1 MGSMG
6 YALRCDGGQSVDLA
20 TIDTRGDGGITKEA
34 GKVELDALAKELGE
48 LQELFAA
55 GTDAL
60 LIVLQGMDTSGKDG
74 TIRTVLTEMNP
85 SGVHVWSFKVPT
97 AEERAHD
104 FLWRHH
110 LKTPALSSV
119 AVFNRSYYEAVLVEL
134 VKGIISPE
142 VAVSRYPH
150 INDFELL
157 LDQSRT
163 FVVKFFLHISKE
175 SQEERLLARQEEV
188 EKWWKLSL
196 GDWQERQRWDDYMA
210 AYRDGNQRN
219 RHCPGRPG
227 MWSLP
232 IASGIATGGRASAGG
247 DAADPI
253 GKDWLAALR
262 ERGEQELAALKEAG
276 YAATVTSAWPTRRG
290 SLRYRGKP
298 DEWCP

>member
-1 MGSMG
+1 MGNLG
-6 YALRCDGGQSVDLA
+6 YALRCDGSQSVDLA
-20 TIDTRGDGGITKEA
+20 AVDTRGDGDITKEA

-48 LQELFAA
+48 LQELLFAA
-55 GTDAL
+55 GTEAL

-97 AEERAHD
+97 SEERAHD
-104 FLWRHH
+104 FLWRHQ

-163 FVVKFFLHISKE
+163 LVVKFFLHISKE
-175 SQEERLLARQEEV
+175 TQEERLLARQEEV

-210 AYRDGNQRN
+210 AYQTAINATATVWAPWYVVPSDRKWYRN
-219 RHCPGRPG
+219 LAVAQALAETLRPH
-227 MWSLP
+227 
-232 IASGIATGGRASAGG
+232 REN
-247 DAADPI
+247 
-253 GKDWLAALR
+253 WLAALR
-262 ERGEQELAALKEAG
+262 ERGEQELAALKDAG
-276 YAATVTSAWPTRRG
+276 YAATVTSA
-290 SLRYRGKP
+290 
-298 DEWCP
+298 

>member
-1 MGSMG
+1 MG
-6 YALRCDGGQSVDLA
+6 YALRCDGSQAVDLA
-20 TIDTRGDGGITKEA
+20 AVDTRGDGDIVKEA
-34 GKVELDALAKELGE
+34 GKGELDALVKELGE
-48 LQELFAA
+48 LQELLYAA

-74 TIRTVLTEMNP
+74 TIRAVLNDMNP

-110 LKTPALSSV
+110 LHTPALSSV

-134 VKGIISPE
+134 VKGIVSPE

-163 FVVKFFLHISKE
+163 FVAKFFLHISKE
-175 SQEERLLARQEEV
+175 TQEERLLARQEEV

-196 GDWQERQRWDDYMA
+196 GDWQERQRWDEYIA
-210 AYRDGNQRN
+210 AYQAAINATATTWAPWYVVPSDRKWYRN
-219 RHCPGRPG
+219 LAVAQALAEMLRPH
-227 MWSLP
+227 
-232 IASGIATGGRASAGG
+232 RE
-247 DAADPI
+247 
-253 GKDWLAALR
+253 DWLAALR
-262 ERGEQELAALKEAG
+262 ERGEQELAALRDAG
-276 YAATVTSAWPTRRG
+276 YAPSP
-290 SLRYRGKP
+290 
-298 DEWCP
+298 

>member
-1 MGSMG
+1 MG
-6 YALRCDGGQSVDLA
+6 YALRCDGSQSVDLA
-20 TIDTRGDGGITKEA
+20 AVDTRSDGGITKEA
-34 GKVELDALAKELGE
+34 GKVELDALTKELGE
-48 LQELFAA
+48 LQELLFAA

-110 LKTPALSSV
+110 LHTPALSSV

-134 VKGIISPE
+134 VKGITSPD
-142 VAVSRYPH
+142 VAISRYPH

-163 FVVKFFLHISKE
+163 FVVKFFLHISEETQK
-175 SQEERLLARQEEV
+175 ERLLARQEEV

-196 GDWQERQRWDDYMA
+196 GDWQERQRWDDYIA
-210 AYRDGNQRN
+210 AYQTAINATATVWAPWYVVPSDRKWYRNLAVAHALAETLRPHRD
-219 RHCPGRPG
+219 
-227 MWSLP
+227 
-232 IASGIATGGRASAGG
+232 
-247 DAADPI
+247 
-253 GKDWLAALR
+253 DWLAALR
-262 ERGEQELAALKEAG
+262 ERGEQELAALQEAG
-276 YAATVTSAWPTRRG
+276 YVPTVTSA
-290 SLRYRGKP
+290 
-298 DEWCP
+298 

>member
-1 MGSMG
+1 MGNLG
-6 YALRCDGGQSVDLA
+6 YALRCDGSQSVDLA
-20 TIDTRGDGGITKEA
+20 AVDTRGDGDITKEA

-48 LQELFAA
+48 LQELLFAA
-55 GTDAL
+55 GTEAL

-97 AEERAHD
+97 SEERAHD
-104 FLWRHH
+104 FLWRHQ

-163 FVVKFFLHISKE
+163 LVVKFFLHISKE
-175 SQEERLLARQEEV
+175 TQEERLLARQEEV

-210 AYRDGNQRN
+210 AYQTAINATATVWAPWYVVPSDRKWYRN
-219 RHCPGRPG
+219 MAVAQALAETLRPH
-227 MWSLP
+227 
-232 IASGIATGGRASAGG
+232 REN
-247 DAADPI
+247 
-253 GKDWLAALR
+253 WLAALR
-262 ERGEQELAALKEAG
+262 ERGEQELAALKDAG
-276 YAATVTSAWPTRRG
+276 YAATVTSA
-290 SLRYRGKP
+290 
-298 DEWCP
+298 

>member
-1 MGSMG
+1 MG
-6 YALRCDGGQSVDLA
+6 YALRCDGSQSVDLA
-20 TIDTRGDGGITKEA
+20 AVDTRGDADIAKEA
-34 GKVELDALAKELGE
+34 GKAELDALTKELGE
-48 LQELFAA
+48 LQELLFAA

-74 TIRTVLTEMNP
+74 TIRTVLNELNP

-97 AEERAHD
+97 EEERAHD

-110 LKTPALSSV
+110 LHTPALSSV

-163 FVVKFFLHISKE
+163 FVVKFFFHISKE
-175 SQEERLLARQEEV
+175 TQQERLLARQEEV

-196 GDWQERQRWDDYMA
+196 ADWQERQRWDHYMA
-210 AYRDGNQRN
+210 AYEKAINATATVWAPWYVVPSDRKWYRNLAVAQALAETLRPHRD
-219 RHCPGRPG
+219 
-227 MWSLP
+227 
-232 IASGIATGGRASAGG
+232 
-247 DAADPI
+247 
-253 GKDWLAALR
+253 DWLAALR
-262 ERGEQELAALKEAG
+262 ERGEQELAALREAG
-276 YAATVTSAWPTRRG
+276 YGDAVTNA
-290 SLRYRGKP
+290 
-298 DEWCP
+298 

>member
-1 MGSMG
+1 MG
-6 YALRCDGGQSVDLA
+6 YALRCDGSQSVDLA
-20 TIDTRGDGGITKEA
+20 AVDTRGDGDITKEA

-48 LQELFAA
+48 LQELLFAA
-55 GTDAL
+55 GTEAL

-104 FLWRHH
+104 FLWRHQ

-163 FVVKFFLHISKE
+163 LVVKFFLHISKE
-175 SQEERLLARQEEV
+175 TQEERLLARQEEV

-196 GDWQERQRWDDYMA
+196 GDWQERQRWADYMA
-210 AYRDGNQRN
+210 AYQTAINATATVWAPWYVVPSDRKWYRN
-219 RHCPGRPG
+219 LAVAQVLAETLRPH
-227 MWSLP
+227 
-232 IASGIATGGRASAGG
+232 REN
-247 DAADPI
+247 
-253 GKDWLAALR
+253 WLAALR
-262 ERGEQELAALKEAG
+262 ERGEQELAALKDAG
-276 YAATVTSAWPTRRG
+276 YAATVTSA
-290 SLRYRGKP
+290 
-298 DEWCP
+298 

>member
-6 YALRCDGGQSVDLA
+6 YALRCDGSQPVDLTTVDTRGEQSVD
-20 TIDTRGDGGITKEA
+20 KEA
-34 GKVELDALAKELGE
+34 GKVELDALVKELGE
-48 LQELFAA
+48 LQELLYAA

-74 TIRTVLTEMNP
+74 TIRAVLNDMNA

-97 AEERAHD
+97 EEERAHD

-110 LKTPALSSV
+110 LHTPALSSV

-142 VAVSRYPH
+142 VAVNRYPH

-157 LDQSRT
+157 LNQSRT

-175 SQEERLLARQEEV
+175 TQEERLLARQEEI

-196 GDWQERQRWDDYMA
+196 ADWQERQRWDEYMA
-210 AYRDGNQRN
+210 AYQAAVNATATAWAPWYVVPSDRKWYRNLAVAQALAETLRPHRD
-219 RHCPGRPG
+219 
-227 MWSLP
+227 
-232 IASGIATGGRASAGG
+232 
-247 DAADPI
+247 
-253 GKDWLAALR
+253 DWLAALR
-262 ERGEQELAALKEAG
+262 ERGEQELAALREEG
-276 YAATVTSAWPTRRG
+276 YAAVTSA
-290 SLRYRGKP
+290 
-298 DEWCP
+298 